1 MKKMV
6 ASFNDC
12 EVTVKLVSPRN
23 PKLDGAHGITYF
35 DEGEIFIRRDLT
47 KTLLKRT
54 IIHELTHYAL
64 YAFDKSAN
72 DTTKSI
78 GFKNEEELCLFNERA
93 LPLIYEQAMD
103 IYSYFVE

>member
-35 DEGEIFIRRDLT
+35 EDGEIFIRRGLT
-47 KTLLKRT
+47 NTLLKRT
-54 IIHELTHYAL
+54 IIHELTH
-64 YAFDKSAN
+64 
-72 DTTKSI
+72 
-78 GFKNEEELCLFNERA
+78 
-93 LPLIYEQAMD
+93 
-103 IYSYFVE
+103 FVE

>member
-6 ASFNDC
+6 TSFNDC

-35 DEGEIFIRRDLT
+35 DEGEILIRRGLT

-64 YAFDKSAN
+64 YAFDKSVN
-72 DTTKSI
+72 DTTEDI

-103 IYSYFVE
+103 IYNYFIE